1 MNTVKNNKIKIMLL
15 AVAVAAINLGVFRAV
30 LLANYI
36 EPETGF
42 YVVETN
48 LDVVFNIAVIA
59 VALGILTCGFMTR
72 KTKISDYLDSKSMVV
87 VFTSA
92 LCAFI
97 YFTVAIFGVFKLL
110 NPDIDIFTGAKM
122 PLNYFLFFEVVLA
135 VPCIFNHISICSKEI
150 REKNTP
156 HALLG
161 MSEALFF
168 AVRTVEVFMDM
179 TTQINTSQRSLELVM
194 LCAMML
200 FFLFEAGT
208 LVKRK
213 EGDISVSKYCIAG
226 LATVA
231 LPLVAVLP
239 HLVVS
244 LFVLCFDCD
253 FVIMDV
259 LECSIMLFA
268 ASRLL
273 TLRENKQ

>member
-15 AVAVAAINLGVFRAV
+15 AVAVVATALGVFRSV
-30 LLANYI
+30 LLANYV

-42 YVVETN
+42 YVAGTN
-48 LDVVFNIAVIA
+48 LGMVFNVA
-59 VALGILTCGFMTR
+59 VAVFAVGVLALGLVTR
-72 KTKISDYLDSKSMVV
+72 KIKASDYLDSKSMVV

-97 YFTVAIFGVFKLL
+97 YFTVAIYGVFMLL
-110 NPDIDIFTGAKM
+110 NPGIDEITGLKKPM
-122 PLNYFLFFEVVLA
+122 NYFLFLEVVLA

-179 TTQINTSQRSLELVM
+179 TTQINTSQRSLELLM
-194 LCAMML
+194 LCSMML

-213 EGDISVSKYCIAG
+213 EGEISVTKYCLAG

-231 LPLVAVLP
+231 LPLITVLP

-244 LFVLCFDCD
+244 LFILCFDCE
-253 FVIMDV
+253 FVVMDV

-273 TLRENKQ
+273 TLKENKQ

>member
-1 MNTVKNNKIKIMLL
+1 MSTLKNNKIKILLL
-15 AVAVAAINLGVFRAV
+15 AVTVAATAIGIFRAV

-42 YVVETN
+42 YVTDTN
-48 LDVVFNIAVIA
+48 LDIVFNIAVI
-59 VALGILTCGFMTR
+59 VLALGIFACGFVVR
-72 KTKISDYLDSKSMVV
+72 KNKTTDYLDSKSMVV

-97 YFTVAIFGVFKLL
+97 YFTVAIYGVFQLL
-110 NPDIDIFTGAKM
+110 TPEVDEVTNANM

-135 VPCIFNHISICSKEI
+135 VPCIFNHISICSNEV

-161 MSEALFF
+161 MSEAMFF
-168 AVRTVEVFMDM
+168 AVRTVEVFMDT
-179 TTQINTSQRSLELVM
+179 TTQINISQRSLELVM
-194 LCAMML
+194 LCSMMM
-200 FFLFEAGT
+200 FFLLEAGT

-213 EGDISVSKYCIAG
+213 DGDISVSKYCLAG

-231 LPLVAVLP
+231 LPIIAVAP
-239 HLVVS
+239 YLVVS

-253 FVIMDV
+253 FIIMDV
-259 LECSIMLFA
+259 LECGIMLFA

-273 TLRENKQ
+273 TLKENK

>member
-1 MNTVKNNKIKIMLL
+1 MNTLKNNKIKIMLL
-15 AVAVAAINLGVFRAV
+15 AVVLAAIALGVFRAV

-42 YVVETN
+42 YITETN
-48 LDVVFNIAVIA
+48 LDIVFNVAVII
-59 VALGILTCGFMTR
+59 VALGILLCGFMTR
-72 KTKISDYLDSKSMVV
+72 KIKTTDYLDSKSMVV

-97 YFTVAIFGVFKLL
+97 YFTVALYGVFKLL
-110 NPDIDIFTGAKM
+110 NPGVDDLTGAKM

-135 VPCIFNHISICSKEI
+135 VPCIFNHISICSNEV

-168 AVRTVEVFMDM
+168 AVRTVEVFMDT
-179 TTQINTSQRSLELVM
+179 TTQINISQRSLELVM
-194 LCAMML
+194 LCSMML

-208 LVKRK
+208 LVKRRD
-213 EGDISVSKYCIAG
+213 GDISVSKYCLAG

-239 HLVVS
+239 YLLVS
-244 LFVLCFDCD
+244 LFVLCLDCD

-273 TLRENKQ
+273 TLKENKQ